1 MTIRRFRSVVVVRY
15 VRLTSLPLY
24 VEHCVCIDLYVQMN
38 DVKGIEWCDL
48 LIQTLLVERRIL
60 RLFVTMC

>member
-1 MTIRRFRSVVVVRY
+1 MVVRY
-15 VRLTSLPLY
+15 VRLTSSPLY

-48 LIQTLLVERRIL
+48 LIQTLLVERRMIEAV
-60 RLFVTMC
+60 RDHVPSKSMK